1 MPPNVAFATPS
12 PFCPTISERSSSC
25 ISGATSPLL
34 RSPISWKSVQTPP
47 PPATAMPSPSCARPC
62 FQPRMTRRIPVPI
75 PEDERMNDERLNGER
90 SDHEGIEQV
99 RIGGQPVN
107 DPPVAKKFEAH

>member
-12 PFCPTISERSSSC
+12 PFCPTISERSSRC
-25 ISGATSPLL
+25 ISGATPPFL
-34 RSPISWKSVQTPP
+34 RSPIFWKSGQTPP
-47 PPATAMPSPSCARPC
+47 PPATAMPSPSCATPC

-90 SDHEGIEQV
+90 SDHEGIDDL
-99 RIGGQPVN
+99 RIADQLVN
-107 DPPVAKKFEAH
+107 DPPTDKKFKP